1 MILMDYGNILLRKT
15 HIYLANPVWRLTF
28 AVRK

>member
-1 MILMDYGNILLRKT
+1 MILMDYGNILLRKRD
-15 HIYLANPVWRLTF
+15 IYLANPVLRLTF